1 MVFLKAKKRCNFSN
15 NFNLK
20 KKITIIGINYFPEDT
35 AIGLYTTQLAEYLY
49 QNEIEVTVVTGFP
62 YYPAWRIN
70 EEYKFKKTFL
80 QENIN
85 GIKILRYKQYVP
97 KNPNFIKRIFH
108 LIDFSIGTFIN
119 ILKVKNTDVVLCI
132 VPFIGTVFLG
142 KILSKIKGAKLWVH
156 IQDFEFD
163 AVSDSNIIENKTN
176 DGIFFKFLFWIEK
189 KLLKSADFLSTIS
202 SSMIFKLNQKLKN
215 KINNKKLLPNW
226 VDANFIKPDDYKE
239 HKYLK
244 SSKFKILYSGN
255 IGEKQDW
262 EFFIEFVKLL
272 APEQDIEIIV
282 VGNGS
287 KRIWLE
293 EKLLDLDN
301 IYFYSP
307 VKYSQLSNLLC
318 SADLHILFQKDEVI
332 DTVMPSKILAMMSS
346 QKPSIITGN
355 LKSEVA
361 SIIKESKGGKYFETQ
376 SINNILDFVLEL
388 KDNVILQKEYGK
400 NAREYVIQNYSK
412 NKILNQFKNTFNNL

>member
-1 MVFLKAKKRCNFSN
+1 
-15 NFNLK
+15 LK
-20 KKITIIGINYFPEDT
+20 KKITIIGINYSPEDT
-35 AIGLYTTQLAEYLY
+35 AIGLYTTQLAEYLH
-49 QNEIEVTVVTGFP
+49 QNKVEVTVVTGFP

-70 EEYKFKKTFL
+70 KEYKQKKTFL
-80 QENIN
+80 QEDIN
-85 GIKILRYKQYVP
+85 GIKIFRYKQYVP
-97 KNPNFIKRIFH
+97 KNPNFTKRILH
-108 LIDFSIGTFIN
+108 LFDFSIGTFIN

-202 SSMIFKLNQKLKN
+202 SSMISKLNQKLKN